1 MQCDDI
7 KNRIDDYIDG
17 CVPESDLPAMQE
29 HISHCPDC
37 ASEVKL
43 KQRLLHQLR
52 NLPMP
57 QPPPYVARRIV
68 KERRQKQRQQQ
79 HQKWRWFS
87 AGVGTAIAAGL
98 AVFAV
103 VTLLQPF
110 NPNATPEPTVV
121 ATLHQPSD
129 VHILVHSEHAIDNV
143 RFTLVVP
150 ENMEL
155 QGFAGR
161 RQVAWRGRLQQG
173 ENLLSLPLVA
183 LKPAIG
189 TLVVK
194 IEHGQTSKEYSV
206 HILANAS

>member
-1 MQCDDI
+1 
-7 KNRIDDYIDG
+7 
-17 CVPESDLPAMQE
+17 
-29 HISHCPDC
+29 
-37 ASEVKL
+37 
-43 KQRLLHQLR
+43 
-52 NLPMP
+52 
-57 QPPPYVARRIV
+57 
-68 KERRQKQRQQQ
+68 
-79 HQKWRWFS
+79 
-87 AGVGTAIAAGL
+87 
-98 AVFAV
+98 
-103 VTLLQPF
+103 
-110 NPNATPEPTVV
+110 
-121 ATLHQPSD
+121 
-129 VHILVHSEHAIDNV
+129 VHSEHAIDNV